1 MNFFDCSNLRSLKSS
16 IESIATRAEVGKTS
30 IYRHWES
37 KEYLIIEALSHLRT
51 EMPILDTGNLREDL
65 FAPLKSASQ
74 VVNPVVEQIELKL
87 IGETRSQPQLYPVF
101 HERLIAPRL
110 RQIINLIER
119 AQAHVEL
126 RQDLNPLLVL
136 DLIAGAGWYGIL
148 FTRYISPAPSDLP
161 EQIVDNTVL
170 RGNQKLEGKQ

>member
-1 MNFFDCSNLRSLKSS
+1 
-16 IESIATRAEVGKTS
+16 
-30 IYRHWES
+30 
-37 KEYLIIEALSHLRT
+37 
-51 EMPILDTGNLREDL
+51 
-65 FAPLKSASQ
+65 
-74 VVNPVVEQIELKL
+74 VVEQIELKL
-87 IGETRSQPQLYPVF
+87 IGETRSQPQLYPEF

-136 DLIAGAGWYGIL
+136 DLIAGAGWYGIP